1 MRIPNEPSGGAANVF
16 SDLLRLQSEF
26 HSRLA
31 EETLRYFRRIQGSS
45 VPAAPGTVMLPDGSI
60 ELTGSGAPGSAVN
73 LEMEIENLQRV
84 HCMAAPMLSPLV
96 DQSGATWFPAC
107 DYSLP
112 ALVAPGEIATLKIE
126 FPIPQQLPSGVYRG
140 ALLLQGFRAGAV
152 PVAVSVTGETAA
164 EPKASAGRKRAAAS
178 KQTRKTTSNSKTSSK
193 RTTRTAKKGPA
204 A

>member
-1 MRIPNEPSGGAANVF
+1 
-16 SDLLRLQSEF
+16 
-26 HSRLA
+26 
-31 EETLRYFRRIQGSS
+31 
-45 VPAAPGTVMLPDGSI
+45 
-60 ELTGSGAPGSAVN
+60 
-73 LEMEIENLQRV
+73 
-84 HCMAAPMLSPLV
+84 
-96 DQSGATWFPAC
+96 WFPAC

-112 ALVAPGEIATLKIE
+112 ALVAPGEIGTLKIE
-126 FPIPQQLPSGVYRG
+126 FPIPQQLPSGVYHG